1 MRRVLATTCLAS
13 VLLAGCAKQEPER
26 SDTAPLGSQHALTSD
41 KRDSDV
47 RGSPIPEN
55 IVRDPSQPVA
65 RVNNMPITMA
75 QLQGPLV
82 EAYGLQILLHLAQ
95 LEVCRQKAAGAGVE
109 ITQKDVDD
117 ERQRTLESLFKD
129 AVHVETIKGSAE
141 EKEQFRQKEY
151 QRLLEMF
158 LQNQRIS
165 RPEFELATRT
175 NAYLRKLA
183 EQGVREQITEE
194 HLREGFN
201 VMYGEKVRVRHI
213 QLNDMREAIK
223 AKSRLNDGEPFDQVA
238 REMSRD
244 ERTRANGGLVPRP
257 FTRNDPT
264 WPEAFK
270 EAAFALEAA
279 DEVSDPVL
287 TGDTVHLIKLE
298 QKVPPSTAV
307 KYESHRD
314 IVREELIKG
323 MIIVRMQQFRE
334 QIQDEA
340 RRTLEIHDP
349 VLKRRY
355 QDELERVTNRGN
367 IDPDL
372 AKHQMNLDQQVRS
385 TTQPTTQPAGTDRP
399 PATKPAQ

>member
-1 MRRVLATTCLAS
+1 MKRWLATTCLGPI
-13 VLLAGCAKQEPER
+13 LLAGCAKEPQG
-26 SDTAPLGSQHALTSD
+26 SDAAPLGSQQAMTSA
-41 KRDSDV
+41 KRDSDA
-47 RGSPIPEN
+47 RGARVPAN
-55 IVRDPSQPVA
+55 VTRDSAQPVA

-129 AVHVETIKGSAE
+129 AVHVEVIKGSAE

-183 EQGVREQITEE
+183 EQGVRQQVTEE

-213 QLNDMREAIK
+213 QLSDMREAIK
-223 AKSRLNDGEPFDQVA
+223 AKSRLNDGEPFDKVA

-307 KYESHRD
+307 KYEDHRD
-314 IVREELIKG
+314 VVREELIKG
-323 MIIVRMQQFRE
+323 LIIVRMQQFRE
-334 QIQDEA
+334 QVQDEA
-340 RRTLEIHDP
+340 RKTLEIHDP
-349 VLKRRY
+349 ILKRRY
-355 QDELERVTNRGN
+355 QDELERVMNAGN
-367 IDPDL
+367 IDPDV
-372 AKHQMNLDQQVRS
+372 AKQQMQLDRQMHS
-385 TTQPTTQPAGTDRP
+385 TTQPTTQPTETDRP
-399 PATKPAQ
+399 PATRPIQ